1 MKSKYLFLIILIS
14 LSCINKTECQYKID
28 PRAFDN
34 NEISLAEIADDISYI
49 PLDNNIP
56 IGDIVLAKFIKNSI
70 YVKISNIGLVA
81 FNRDGK
87 IPRKIGSVGRGPG
100 EYLYCTSF
108 DVDEINE
115 TIYIKDMDEII
126 KVYSKNGNFLRSIPL
141 KHFEPF
147 HFNDIELSN
156 SNLFVFEYITMGRG
170 KFNWLV
176 LDTLGKLIKKKENSI
191 PAFRSGM
198 GADGGTYKFGSKIYY
213 WNMYNDTIFSI
224 SPDLSYKASYI
235 FPPGDYRMPRSPI
248 TDRTGY
254 IVPRFI
260 FETNRYL
267 MYEYFDGARFADAL
281 IDKRS
286 KKSFIN
292 YLEPDHTGGI
302 INNLDS
308 GTKFRSISYFVE
320 NGQEYLI
327 GSVNAFQLKAYVA
340 SDIFKNSVPK
350 YPEKK
355 KELEKMVNKLN
366 ETDNPILMIVR
377 LKR

>member
-1 MKSKYLFLIILIS
+1 MKSKCLFLLIFIS
-14 LSCINKTECQYKID
+14 SSCIEKIDSQSIID
-28 PRAFDN
+28 PRVFAK
-34 NEISLAEIADDISYI
+34 NEISLAEIADDIRYI

-56 IGDIVLAKFIKNSI
+56 IGDIVLAKFTKNSI
-70 YVKISNIGLVA
+70 YVKISNIGLIA

-87 IPRKIGSVGRGPG
+87 MPKKIGSVGRGPG

-108 DVDEINE
+108 DVDEINQ

-126 KVYSKNGNFLRSIPL
+126 KVYSKHGNFLRSIPL

-147 HFNDIELSN
+147 HFNDILISN
-156 SNLFVFEYITMGRG
+156 SNLFVFEYITMGHG

-191 PAFRSGM
+191 PGFRSGM
-198 GADGGTYKFGSKIYY
+198 GADGGIYKFENKIYY
-213 WNMYNDTIFSI
+213 WNMYNDTVFSI

-248 TDRTGY
+248 TDRSGY

-267 MYEYFDGARFADAL
+267 MFEYFDKTRFADAL
-281 IDKRS
+281 IDKSSR
-286 KKSFIN
+286 KSFIN
-292 YLEPDHTGGI
+292 YLEPDHTGGF
-302 INNLDS
+302 INNLDC

-340 SDIFKNSVPK
+340 SDVFKNSVPK

-355 KELEKMVNKLN
+355 KDLEKMANRLK
-366 ETDNPILMIVR
+366 ETDNPILMIVK